1 MNQLTTVPSPFA
13 RNITQ
18 KLPIVAIVGRPNVGK
33 STLFNRLVGER
44 RAIVDDLPGVTRDRN
59 YAEAD
64 WSGRKY
70 LLVDTGGLDSD
81 SDGNLEASVQSQSR
95 LAVAEADVVVFLFD
109 GKGGLNPLDREAVDF
124 LRRAQKPVLYAV
136 NKLDSRQRADN
147 LYEFYGLGIERLYS
161 ISAEHGLGVGELF
174 DDVSQ
179 HFPPLPADSP
189 SDKPEDDEPEDTEP
203 ETKTIEPLRVA
214 VVGRPNVGK
223 STLIN
228 RLLGF
233 ERSVVDATPGT
244 TRDSLDTPF
253 ELLGEPCVLID
264 TAGIRRKARI
274 DDRIERFSVS
284 QSLKAVERGD
294 LIIHVIDG
302 PENVTDQD
310 AQILSYAVER
320 GKALL
325 LAVNKWDLVSKHSSD
340 VRKYREEVNYRL
352 SFLDFAPI
360 TFISAATGFGVR
372 KMLETGARVVRA
384 YRRKVSTS
392 KLNQALQRIVTAHT
406 VPLFRGRSV
415 KFYYGTQ
422 TGTKP
427 PTFTFFVNI
436 PDAVPTSY
444 QRYLTGQLR
453 EHLGLDHAPIR
464 LFFRPRREEAA
475 PRKRSQRMARRTAR

>member
-1 MNQLTTVPSPFA
+1 
-13 RNITQ
+13 
-18 KLPIVAIVGRPNVGK
+18 LPIVAIVGRPNVGK
-33 STLFNRLVGER
+33 STLFNRLVGGR

-81 SDGNLEASVQSQSR
+81 TDGDLQANVQAQSR
-95 LAVAEADVVVFLFD
+95 LAVAEADAVVFLFD
-109 GKGGLNPLDREAVDF
+109 GKAGLNPLDRQAVDE
-124 LRRAQKPVLYAV
+124 LRKAGKPVFFTV

-147 LYEFYGLGIERLYS
+147 LFEFYALGIEPLYS

-174 DDVSQ
+174 DDVMR

-189 SDKPEDDEPEDTEP
+189 SDETDDADLEDTEP
-203 ETKTIEPLRVA
+203 EAKPVAPLRVA

-253 ELLGEPCVLID
+253 ELFGEPCILID

-302 PENVTDQD
+302 PEGVTDQD
-310 AQILSYAVER
+310 AQILSYAVQR

-325 LAVNKWDLVSKHSSD
+325 LAVNKWDLVSKHSND
-340 VRKYREEVNYRL
+340 AAKYREEVNYRL
-352 SFLDFAPI
+352 SFLDFVPI
-360 TFISAATGFGVR
+360 TFIAAATGYGVR

-392 KLNQALQRIVTAHT
+392 QLNQALQRIVKAHT
-406 VPLFRGRSV
+406 VPLFRGKPV

-422 TGTKP
+422 TRTQP

-436 PDAVPTSY
+436 AHAVPASY
-444 QRYLTGQLR
+444 QTYLAGQLR
-453 EHLGLDHAPIR
+453 ESLGLEHAPIR
-464 LFFRPRREEAA
+464 LVFRPRREEQP
-475 PRKRSQRMARRTAR
+475 PRKKPRR

>member
-1 MNQLTTVPSPFA
+1 MNRAAAIASSLTRILPH
-13 RNITQ
+13 

-33 STLFNRLVGER
+33 STLFNRLVGGR
-44 RAIVDDLPGVTRDRN
+44 RAIVDDVPGVTRDRN
-59 YAEAD
+59 YTEAE

-70 LLVDTGGLDSD
+70 LLVDTGGLDLD
-81 SDGNLEASVQSQSR
+81 IDGDLQANVQSQSR
-95 LAVAEADVVVFLFD
+95 LAVAEADAVVFLFD
-109 GKGGLNPLDREAVDF
+109 GKGGLSPLDRVAVDE
-124 LRRAQKPVLYAV
+124 LRKAGKPVFFAV

-147 LYEFYGLGIERLYS
+147 LYEFYALGIETLYS

-174 DDVSQ
+174 DDVMR
-179 HFPPLPADSP
+179 HVPPLPADVS
-189 SDKPEDDEPEDTEP
+189 SEEPEVVEP
-203 ETKTIEPLRVA
+203 ETAKVEPLRVA

-233 ERSVVDATPGT
+233 ERSVVDPTPGT

-253 ELLGEPCVLID
+253 ELLGEPCVLVD

-302 PENVTDQD
+302 PEGVTDQD
-310 AQILSYAVER
+310 AQILSYAVQR

-325 LAVNKWDLVSKHSSD
+325 LAVNKWDLMSKDSSD
-340 VRKYREEVNYRL
+340 VGKYREEVSYRL
-352 SFLDFAPI
+352 SFLDYAPI
-360 TFISAATGFGVR
+360 TFIAAATGYGVR

-392 KLNQALQRIVTAHT
+392 QLNQALQRIVKAHT
-406 VPLFRGRSV
+406 VPLFHGKPV

-422 TGTKP
+422 TGTQP
-427 PTFTFFVNI
+427 PRFTLFVNLEH
-436 PDAVPTSY
+436 AVPASY
-444 QRYLTGQLR
+444 QKYLAGQLR
-453 EHLGLDHAPIR
+453 ENLGLDHAPIK
-464 LFFRPRREEAA
+464 LVFRPRREARA
-475 PRKRSQRMARRTAR
+475 PRKKPRR